1 MSILALKRLSIEEPA
16 ALGSPR
22 SPDVLLVPGTG
33 SSSKPLFF
41 MVEVFT
47 CRRCAD
53 LPKNMSDMCEDWC
66 MLYESV

>member
-47 CRRCAD
+47 V
-53 LPKNMSDMCEDWC
+53 PKVC
-66 MLYESV
+66 